1 MKTIKFILLLS
12 LFSTLRAEAEFSP
25 LLPTQTIIKNN
36 WKNLRDLSV
45 VKQNFESSCGG
56 ASLATLLTF
65 YYGQTVS
72 EADILK
78 ALENNGKKAVSFSEM
93 QKILP
98 QFGFQGQGY
107 AAGYEQLKQLK
118 IPVVVYI
125 KLRGE
130 DHFSVL
136 RGINDDTVL
145 LADSSYGNVTLSKE
159 QFLDVWQT
167 RQNENSDLKGK
178 FLAVLPTKTDI
189 KAADNFF
196 TKQPKKQTDL
206 AIRAIGILRN

>member
-1 MKTIKFILLLS
+1 MKTIKFILLIS
-12 LFSTLRAEAEFSP
+12 LFRTLRAEAEFSP

-125 KLRGE
+125 KLFVTCCCL
-130 DHFSVL
+130 HKKPSVVY
-136 RGINDDTVL
+136 RIEEFQHVNNNNNNKIKT
-145 LADSSYGNVTLSKE
+145 SSCL
-159 QFLDVWQT
+159 
-167 RQNENSDLKGK
+167 
-178 FLAVLPTKTDI
+178 
-189 KAADNFF
+189 
-196 TKQPKKQTDL
+196 
-206 AIRAIGILRN
+206 